1 MTRALNWSLVNR
13 NCFTTTPEALVP
25 ILWLETS
32 ANPVRYRFI
41 SVRLTDMS
49 SPPKKQMIS

>member
-49 SPPKKQMIS
+49 SPPKIQMIS